1 MASVQDTR
9 QDLPL
14 GEGAPACRGERGRRD
29 AMIHSDI
36 SGEMVHCANLP
47 QNLCKTAANR
57 SPLQPRY
64 ARQLISI
71 GIIATGNDCDLRFA
85 ARRTAPREAFGSCVT
100 AYHSTYP
107 VRSPTWA
114 GRLIASPTGAV
125 LKRTCFHRKNVTGWA
140 GALAEYVLSPCGT
153 EKPGGLGHLLDP

>member
-1 MASVQDTR
+1 MVSTKGYR

-85 ARRTAPREAFGSCVT
+85 ARRTAPREALGNCGTF
-100 AYHSTYP
+100 YRSTNLACY
-107 VRSPTWA
+107 PTWV
-114 GRLIASPTGAV
+114 GRMISSPTGGS
-125 LKRTCFHRKNVTGWA
+125 NVFVSTAKTSPG
-140 GALAEYVLSPCGT
+140 GSGNSLDRYYSPCGIK
-153 EKPGGLGHLLDP
+153 KPGGSGKLLDW